1 MWLGKMCEEQE
12 VEVGGKCVLSRSS
25 GGGVISAIAVLG
37 HQTVGA
43 FSLNSRTC
51 TCGLWKG
58 GSGPLA

>member
-1 MWLGKMCEEQE
+1 